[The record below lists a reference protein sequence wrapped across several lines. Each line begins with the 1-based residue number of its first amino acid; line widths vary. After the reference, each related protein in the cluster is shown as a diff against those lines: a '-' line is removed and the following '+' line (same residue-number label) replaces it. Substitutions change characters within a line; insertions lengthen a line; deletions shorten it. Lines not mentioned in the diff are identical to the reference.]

1 MSENS
6 FTFGRVLKLNLQLA
20 YAMAL
25 GAIGYGLWQIEGKEW
40 WGFHLLAILLAI
52 AAAIMAIQAL
62 NEIRKMIFRDWKIGR
77 FNATVRQPRDDR
89 FADRHDMDDR
99 GMFR

>member
-6 FTFGRVLKLNLQLA
+6 FTVGRVLKLNLKLA
-20 YAMAL
+20 SAVGL

-52 AAAIMAIQAL
+52 AAAIMAIEAL
-62 NEIRKMIFRDWKIGR
+62 NKIRKMIFRDWKIGR
-77 FNATVRQPRDDR
+77 FTSSVRQPRDDR
-89 FADRHDMDDR
+89 FADRDDMDDR